1 MIART
6 ILFLLLLWL
15 GVASYS
21 IVTLYGPALGVIAGN
36 IVHPDPTM
44 TTKIA
49 QADWHEIGA
58 ARLSRR
64 PQVRQVW
71 QLSGAGTALVAA
83 FYLLAY
89 LLQRLARRRADRG
102 VVSYLLQPT
111 VGGVAGVAEFRQV
124 FLGLHQGLRRSWLV
138 RVLGLAPHL
147 AWCDLA
153 LPDTAY
159 QSAAYLR
166 VVGDARVQAAV
177 RKALSGYPGI
187 MVQPATYPVNN
198 DEQHSYT
205 AKVEMLRPSRYPLL
219 TDFAE
224 GTDVRQVLA
233 RHLRAEGGIERIEIV
248 YRLRPAGSGWA
259 GSAHS
264 RAVRKL
270 GGTEQGEW
278 RAAQEVKTYARR
290 AQLPYAVLPSW
301 INKVVESR
309 DFGWASSITVTVVGD
324 RAAAYAAIGEIGE
337 HYFGHFKAENELRLG
352 WTRHRP
358 ASPGYP
364 PCFADKQVLSPA
376 EAAALCHLAPAES
389 TPGVAASAGRYI
401 EAERSL
407 YSGDYPPSKVVEP
420 LNPPA
425 DRTRLPLEPAAK
437 EAALQ
442 SLQTWEAGQRSVLG
456 RQGQRLLGIERGERP
471 KSLLVSGPP
480 GVGKSVLLT
489 HLTLGDIQSS
499 PDSSV
504 VVIEPHD
511 LCTRIMETLHPDD
524 WDRLIYCNP
533 QRLYERG
540 RAMTLNLL
548 ACSEPTRR
556 PAVQAMLME
565 VFRAISGDHWE
576 GSGRMQQLLESAIG
590 IVLAT
595 VPQANLRDL
604 YTFLTSQKYRQ
615 QLYGKTDEA
624 ANKSYWQHYFDR
636 ADEETQQQMIGPVLR
651 RINKLLQ
658 NPYAANMVSSRQST
672 INMQQV
678 VEGGGV
684 LLVNLPG
691 AAGKRGG
698 DQTMALIWQ
707 LLIVRFRIEAARRLK
722 QPDYARKLCYFT
734 MDEAHLGIN
743 GDVEDMVAQYRK
755 LNVCPTFAFQSIRQL
770 DPDVLAV
777 LAGIVA
783 NKIIFRGEG
792 SDAEVLAT
800 ELLNGEVTAQDVAQQ
815 RNYTAYARLMHRG
828 SPLRVCTLETLP
840 PPPLRSF
847 DQYPADEAEGWRE
860 AVQTHK
866 VDSERVAELLR
877 LTEVALTSS
886 QLASQ
891 SQSATAS
898 ERAAAAEQ
906 AAVSALVKASKADF
920 DEAWRVQC
928 LREQALAGWLRLNP
942 GAYPTQV
949 AFLERL
955 SELRHSVPAVLV
967 MAEARREDA
976 ALRAAGYFHQPP
988 PGRTSGRSDRGR
1000 DRRNN
1005 QPPEQPALPSA
1016 QAEWQPV
1023 ASPAADPGNQPAPPA
1038 AQAQPPLIVQ
1048 QPRSSHRNAD
1058 PQPLPQDQHG
1068 GRQPKGKRQRWHNNH
1083 SSNNHNNQQE
1093 GRR

>member
-1 MIART
+1 MTART
-6 ILFLLLLWL
+6 FLFLILLWL
-15 GVASYS
+15 GVAGYS
-21 IVTLYGPALGVIAGN
+21 AATLYGPELGVVTGN
-36 IVHPDPTM
+36 LLHPNPVM
-44 TTKIA
+44 TAKIA
-49 QADWHEIGA
+49 NADWSGIGA
-58 ARLSRR
+58 ARLSRH
-64 PQVRQVW
+64 PYVAQVW
-71 QLSGAGTALVAA
+71 QLAGAGTLLVVG

-89 LLQRLARRRADRG
+89 SLQRRAGRRADQHA
-102 VVSYLLQPT
+102 VSYLLQPT

-124 FLGLHQGLRRSWLV
+124 FLGLHQGLRRPLLQ
-138 RVLGLAPHL
+138 RVLGMAPHL

-153 LPDTAY
+153 LPNTPY

-166 VVGDARVQAAV
+166 VVGDAGVQAAV

-187 MVQPATYPVNN
+187 MVQPADYPTNT
-198 DEQHSYT
+198 DSQHSYT

-233 RHLRAEGGIERIEIV
+233 RHLRAEGGVRRIEVV
-248 YRLRPAGSGWA
+248 YRLRPAGPDWA
-259 GSAHS
+259 GSAHK

-270 GGTEQGEW
+270 GGAEQGEW
-278 RAAQEVKTYARR
+278 RAQQEVKTYARR
-290 AQLPYAVLPSW
+290 TQLPYAVLPSW

-309 DFGWASSITVTVVGD
+309 DFGWSSSLTITVVGD
-324 RAAAYAAIGEIGE
+324 EQAARAAIREVGE

-352 WTRHRP
+352 WTRRKV
-358 ASPGYP
+358 ASSGYP
-364 PCFADKQVLSPA
+364 VRFDDKQVISPA

-407 YSGDYPPSKVVEP
+407 YSGNYPPPKMVEP
-420 LNPPA
+420 LTPPFSR
-425 DRTRLPLEPAAK
+425 DLLPVEPSAK
-437 EAALQ
+437 VAALKE
-442 SLQTWEAGQRSVLG
+442 LQAWEAGQRSVLG
-456 RQGQRLLGIERGERP
+456 RQGSVLLGIERGERP

-489 HLTLGDIQSS
+489 HLTLGDIGSS

-511 LCTRIMETLHPDD
+511 LCTRIMETLHPYD
-524 WDRLIYCNP
+524 WARLIYFNP

-540 RAMTLNLL
+540 RAMTLNLMQ
-548 ACSEPTRR
+548 CDEPTRR

-595 VPQANLRDL
+595 VPHANLRDL
-604 YTFLTSQKYRQ
+604 YTFLTSSKYRQ

-636 ADEETQQQMIGPVLR
+636 AEEEMQQQMIGPVLR

-658 NPYAANMVSSRQST
+658 NPYAANIVSSRAST
-672 INMQQV
+672 IDMQAV

-777 LAGIVA
+777 LSGIVA
-783 NKIIFRGEG
+783 NKVIFRGEG

-840 PPPLRSF
+840 PPPPREF
-847 DQYPADEAEGWRE
+847 NQYPLDEAEGWAE
-860 AVQTHK
+860 AEQQHAAPN
-866 VDSERVAELLR
+866 ERVADLLR
-877 LTEVALTSS
+877 LIEVALTASAR
-886 QLASQ
+886 ASQ
-891 SQSATAS
+891 SQQPAVS
-898 ERAAAAEQ
+898 EQ
-906 AAVSALVKASKADF
+906 AATAQQVAVTALCKASKADF
-920 DEAWRVQC
+920 EAAWQIQRA
-928 LREQALAGWLRLNP
+928 REQYMADWLFANP
-942 GAYPTQV
+942 GVCTTQV
-949 AFLERL
+949 QFLERL

-976 ALRAAGYFHQPP
+976 ALRAAGYFQPP
-988 PGRTSGRSDRGR
+988 SKRRQPQPRRDDGRPVT
-1000 DRRNN
+1000 N
-1005 QPPEQPALPSA
+1005 QPVTRQPA
-1016 QAEWQPV
+1016 
-1023 ASPAADPGNQPAPPA
+1023 ASGGDTNE
-1038 AQAQPPLIVQ
+1038 QAQPPDNERQADDEQPPQANGPVVTSQSRPQ
-1048 QPRSSHRNAD
+1048 QQAAARPPEN
-1058 PQPLPQDQHG
+1058 
-1068 GRQPKGKRQRWHNNH
+1068 QRKQKEKKPEDDRPH
-1083 SSNNHNNQQE
+1083 Q
-1093 GRR
+1093 

>member
-6 ILFLLLLWL
+6 FLLLTLLWL

-21 IVTLYGPALGVIAGN
+21 IAILYGPELGAVAGN
-36 IVHPDPTM
+36 VLRPDPAM
-44 TTKIA
+44 TAKIA
-49 QADWHEIGA
+49 QADWGSIGA

-64 PQVRQVW
+64 PEVMQVW
-71 QLSGAGTALVAA
+71 QLAGVGTGLVAT

-89 LLQRLARRRADRG
+89 GLQRRARRRADRSA
-102 VVSYLLQPT
+102 VTYLLQPT

-124 FLGLHQGLRRSWLV
+124 FLGLHQGLRRSWCV
-138 RVLGLAPHL
+138 WVLGLAPHL

-166 VVGDARVQAAV
+166 VVGDARVQQAV

-187 MVQPATYPVNN
+187 MVRPANYPTNTGS
-198 DEQHSYT
+198 QHSYT
-205 AKVEMLRPSRYPLL
+205 AKIEMLRPSRYPLL

-233 RHLRAEGGIERIEIV
+233 RHLRAEGGIQRIEVV
-248 YRLRPAGSGWA
+248 YRLRPAGPDWA
-259 GSAHS
+259 GSAHK

-270 GGTEQGEW
+270 AGTEQGEW

-290 AQLPYAVLPSW
+290 SQLPYAVLPSW

-309 DFGWASSITVTVVGD
+309 DFGWSSSITITVVGD
-324 RAAAYAAIGEIGE
+324 EAAARAAIREIGE
-337 HYFGHFKAENELRLG
+337 HYFGHFKAENELRLS
-352 WTRHRP
+352 WTRRKLG
-358 ASPGYP
+358 SSGYP
-364 PCFADKQVLSPA
+364 PCFSDQQVISPA

-407 YSGDYPPSKVVEP
+407 YSGVYPILLPVEP
-420 LNPPA
+420 LTPPVSR
-425 DRTRLPLEPAAK
+425 DRLPLEANAK
-437 EAALQ
+437 ATALKQ
-442 SLQTWEAGQRSVLG
+442 LQAWEAGQRSVLG
-456 RQGQRLLGIERGERP
+456 RQGSQLLGIERGERP

-489 HLTLGDIQSS
+489 HLTLGDIGSS
-499 PDSSV
+499 PASSV

-511 LCTRIMETLHPDD
+511 LCTRIMESLPPAD
-524 WDRLIYCNP
+524 WDRLIYFNP

-548 ACSEPTRR
+548 ACDEPTRR
-556 PAVQAMLME
+556 PAVQAILME

-576 GSGRMQQLLESAIG
+576 GSGRMQQLLESALG

-595 VPQANLRDL
+595 VPNANLRDL
-604 YTFLTSQKYRQ
+604 FTFLTSQKYRQ
-615 QLYGKTDEA
+615 QLYGKTNEA

-636 ADEETQQQMIGPVLR
+636 AEEEMQQQMIGPVLR

-658 NPYAANMVSSRQST
+658 NPYAGNVVSSRAST
-672 INMQQV
+672 IDMHSV
-678 VEGGGV
+678 VESGGV

-777 LAGIVA
+777 LSGIVA
-783 NKIIFRGEG
+783 NKVIFRGEG

-828 SPLRVCTLETLP
+828 SPLRVCTLEMLP
-840 PPPLRSF
+840 PPPPRSF
-847 DQYPADEAEGWRE
+847 DQYPMDEAEGWAE
-860 AVQTHK
+860 AEQAHEA
-866 VDSERVAELLR
+866 SSQRVAELLG
-877 LTEVALTSS
+877 LIEAALSASVQASVS
-886 QLASQ
+886 QQPAASEHA
-891 SQSATAS
+891 ATAQ
-898 ERAAAAEQ
+898 Q
-906 AAVSALVKASKADF
+906 AAVTALSRASKSDF
-920 DEAWRVQC
+920 DEAWRVQRQ
-928 LREQALAGWLRLNP
+928 REQYVAEWLRGNP
-942 GAYPTQV
+942 GAYSTQV
-949 AFLERL
+949 EFLERL
-955 SELRHSVPAVLV
+955 SELRHSVAAVLV

-976 ALRAAGYFHQPP
+976 ALRAAGYFQPLTKRRQPQARHEGRSTTNQPSASPPAATATNDHQPRQPEAAP
-988 PGRTSGRSDRGR
+988 PASGSDEQPQPPAGAILTSQNRPSDQATA
-1000 DRRNN
+1000 
-1005 QPPEQPALPSA
+1005 QPPESQRR
-1016 QAEWQPV
+1016 QKEKKAE
-1023 ASPAADPGNQPAPPA
+1023 DDH
-1038 AQAQPPLIVQ
+1038 L
-1048 QPRSSHRNAD
+1048 HR
-1058 PQPLPQDQHG
+1058 
-1068 GRQPKGKRQRWHNNH
+1068 
-1083 SSNNHNNQQE
+1083 
-1093 GRR
+1093 